1 MRAAIFHGPGN
12 VRIES
17 VSDPEIEQDSDALVR
32 VSASAVC
39 GADLWAYRGYGGTLG
54 TRTGHEFVGRVEQLG
69 AEVRSLRVGDQVLAP
84 PGWSD
89 GTCEYCRAGLTCSCV
104 DGGVWGEPGHDGAH
118 GERVRVPQA
127 DATLLRVPAELNR
140 DPGALLG
147 LTCAVPTAYH
157 AAVSAGV
164 RWGSSV
170 VVVGDGAVGLLA
182 VQAAR
187 RLGARHVVAVGH
199 HDDRLELARD
209 FGADD
214 VVNASADPAEAVE
227 KVMGATGGAQCV
239 LECVGTQ
246 SSWATAVAVA
256 RDGGRI
262 GHVGTP
268 HPIEWVDVT
277 RLFERNITL
286 AGGLVPA
293 RAYLPDLVRA
303 AVDGAIDARAVVDL
317 VLPLEEIVDAYASLD
332 ARVAT
337 KVRLI
342 HE

>member
-1 MRAAIFHGPGN
+1 MRAAVFHGPGN
-12 VRIES
+12 VRLET
-17 VSDPEIEQDSDALVR
+17 VADPELELDSDAIVR

-39 GADLWAYRGYGGTLG
+39 GADLWAYRGYGATLG
-54 TRTGHEFVGRVEQLG
+54 TRTGHEFVGVVDEVG
-69 AEVRSLRVGDQVLAP
+69 ADVRTLRKGDHVIAP

-89 GTCEYCRAGLTCSCV
+89 GACEYCRAGLTCSCV

-118 GERVRVPQA
+118 GDRVRVPQG
-127 DATLLRVPAELNR
+127 DATLVRVPAELSR
-140 DPGALLG
+140 DPAALLA
-147 LTCAVPTAYH
+147 LTCAVPTAHH

-164 RWGSSV
+164 GWGCSV

-187 RLGARHVVAVGH
+187 RLGASSVVAVGH
-199 HDDRLELARD
+199 HDDRLETARQL
-209 FGADD
+209 GADD
-214 VVNASADPAEAVE
+214 VVDAAGDPQEAVE
-227 KVMGATGGAQCV
+227 KVIAATGGAQCV

-268 HPIEWVDVT
+268 HPVEWVDVT

-293 RAYLPDLVRA
+293 RAYLPELMRA
-303 AVDGAIDARAVVDL
+303 TIDGQFDAAAVVDL
-317 VLPLEEIVDAYASLD
+317 VLPLEEVVDAYASLD

-337 KVRLI
+337 KVRLL
-342 HE
+342 HD